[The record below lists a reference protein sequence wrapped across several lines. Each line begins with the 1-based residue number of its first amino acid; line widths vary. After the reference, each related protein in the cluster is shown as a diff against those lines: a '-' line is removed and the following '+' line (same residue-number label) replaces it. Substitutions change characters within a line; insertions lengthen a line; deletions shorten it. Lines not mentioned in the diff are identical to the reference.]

1 MTRSHNFLRS
11 LTFNPLL
18 RGRYESHALTEQ
30 RVREQIPLIFATSD
44 IRLLTGLSGRAP
56 CGGNEMALVTR
67 LKQRARELRADI
79 FALYLAARDRRTP
92 WYAKLLVA
100 GVVAYAF
107 SPVARLRSVLSFARG
122 NRDGAQAT
130 LPALHHLADQL
141 PLTVERALYS
151 ESRRHPRSAS
161 RAPQTGEAGEGGCG
175 SRAVGRIVAPKLI
188 CTFSLSQTNSTHFGI
203 VNTLRSVLNG
213 RGQRENG
220 EKAATAE
227 KRRRTGRIYGCG
239 RESRARPRRDPPL
252 PAPAWQ
258 P

>member
-107 SPVARLRSVLSFARG
+107 SPVDLIPDFIPVLGYLDDLVLIPIGIALAIRLVPRAVLVECRARARETMNEG
-122 NRDGAQAT
+122 K
-130 LPALHHLADQL
+130 P
-141 PLTVERALYS
+141 V
-151 ESRRHPRSAS
+151 S
-161 RAPQTGEAGEGGCG
+161 RAAGAVVVAIWLVVAALCAVWIYRVF
-175 SRAVGRIVAPKLI
+175 RAP
-188 CTFSLSQTNSTHFGI
+188 
-203 VNTLRSVLNG
+203 
-213 RGQRENG
+213 
-220 EKAATAE
+220 
-227 KRRRTGRIYGCG
+227 
-239 RESRARPRRDPPL
+239 
-252 PAPAWQ
+252 
-258 P
+258 